1 MITTVNCK
9 DEISTPPLKNILSFK
24 GGAYIPVM
32 LMIICVLIASTAE
45 SFAQIPLA
53 INTDRSAMSGIQ
65 KQSEQSNQNSE
76 KPPYSPNY
84 GNANPKYKIEITHV
98 SAFSKEKLGVITIEL
113 FANIAPQH
121 VRNFDSLVYVG
132 AFNNTLFHRLVPGF
146 VIQGG
151 DLRTAVSDAPRDKW
165 GRSAKGQK
173 KIPAEFSETP
183 FDRGVIGAAR
193 GGDDDNS
200 NMSQFFICVEESHQL
215 NNKYTAFGKVLS
227 GIEVADAVVKLPSS
241 ENQIALD
248 RIEMVVSR
256 EK

>member
-1 MITTVNCK
+1 MVTPVNGK
-9 DEISTPPLKNILSFK
+9 DEISTPPLKNIPSFK
-24 GGAYIPVM
+24 GGACMPVL
-32 LMIICVLIASTAE
+32 LMIICVLIVSTAE
-45 SFAQIPLA
+45 LFAQIPLA
-53 INTDRSAMSGIQ
+53 INSEKSIELKGQ
-65 KQSEQSNQNSE
+65 KQGEQSVQNNE

-132 AFNNTLFHRLVPGF
+132 AFNNTIFHRLVPGF

-151 DLRTAVSDAPRDKW
+151 DLRTALNDTPREKW
-165 GRSAKGQK
+165 GRSAKGQR

-241 ENQIALD
+241 ENQIALE
-248 RIEMVVSR
+248 RIEMIVSR
-256 EK
+256 EN